1 MPANRRVPRVVGC
14 DGFNSAQ
21 LSRQTTDLRKIA
33 AFYEAVAVLDRHDPL
48 SPGEALHP
56 LVTVQDHLRT
66 KRWIAAHP
74 DRYMT
79 PLLIYQMKV
88 EMPDIR
94 PAFSMPYLGDP
105 TVSIAL
111 DFPYRSRSVAFDHE
125 KQAAKFRLVGL
136 VRLRQFVLAVACLRL
151 DDGNT
156 LLGAERMEAA
166 RKGPRHF
173 AQMFIVEIRIVAIQT
188 SPPRAH
194 AASRLSQWIES
205 VQHNTVHA
213 VVGPLQQL
221 GVVLRKLIGR
231 DHTKAPHSSSSVSG
245 YERK

>member
-14 DGFNSAQ
+14 DGFNSVQ

-79 PLLIYQMKV
+79 PLLIYQMKE

-105 TVSIAL
+105 TLSIAL
-111 DFPYRSRSVAFDHE
+111 DFPSLLRSMPANRRV
-125 KQAAKFRLVGL
+125 
-136 VRLRQFVLAVACLRL
+136 
-151 DDGNT
+151 
-156 LLGAERMEAA
+156 
-166 RKGPRHF
+166 PR
-173 AQMFIVEIRIVAIQT
+173 
-188 SPPRAH
+188 
-194 AASRLSQWIES
+194 
-205 VQHNTVHA
+205 
-213 VVGPLQQL
+213 VVGSLNP
-221 GVVLRKLIGR
+221 
-231 DHTKAPHSSSSVSG
+231 
-245 YERK
+245 